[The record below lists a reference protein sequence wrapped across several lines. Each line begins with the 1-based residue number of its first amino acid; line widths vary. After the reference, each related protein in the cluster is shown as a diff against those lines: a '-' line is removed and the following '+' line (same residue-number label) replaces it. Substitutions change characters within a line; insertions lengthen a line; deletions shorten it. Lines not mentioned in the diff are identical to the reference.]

1 MRNGVMIGQAAAFV
15 GVTVKTVRHYHKL
28 GLVEEPERDSSGY
41 RRYGSADLLRLV
53 QVRTLAAAGVPLA
66 EIGPLLDAD
75 ATLFAAALA
84 DVERQLTERIEELIA
99 RRDTLHRLA
108 DGDRALLP
116 DRAVALLER
125 MLGLGFPAD
134 EVAATREGWV
144 LAKALV
150 PEGFDDYLTHFDHA
164 LEDTRL
170 VALTKRAAEAAAWEP
185 DDPRIAELATAAAD
199 HYLANPALLKTVT
212 SLQARTEAATR
223 YTLIAHH
230 GEEQTP
236 AAAGRAFRDQAP
248 RRRHPY
254 PQTRL
259 PLTAPCSG
267 PSARRPAGGLPTD
280 TAGAAARRHAGGCRP
295 RSVPSPGRGADQN
308 SVSRTRSGARR
319 C

>member
-1 MRNGVMIGQAAAFV
+1 MRNGVTIGQAAAFV

-28 GLVEEPERDSSGY
+28 GLVEEPERDNSGY

-75 ATLFAAALA
+75 TALFAAALA
-84 DVERQLTERIEELIA
+84 DVERQLTERIEELTA

-125 MLGLGFPAD
+125 MLGLGFPAE

-144 LAKALV
+144 LAQALV
-150 PEGFDDYLTHFDHA
+150 PEGFDDYLTHFEQA

-170 VALTKRAAEAAAWEP
+170 IALSKRVAEAVAWEP
-185 DDPRIAELATAAAD
+185 DDPRIAELATAVAD

-212 SLQARTEAATR
+212 GLQARTEAATR

-236 AAAGRAFRDQAP
+236 AAARLVALFE
-248 RRRHPY
+248 
-254 PQTRL
+254 TRL
-259 PLTAPCSG
+259 RAAGIPVP
-267 PSARRPAGGLPTD
+267 RPASL
-280 TAGAAARRHAGGCRP
+280 
-295 RSVPSPGRGADQN
+295 
-308 SVSRTRSGARR
+308 
-319 C
+319 